1 MSAGS
6 DENSMKRSNRGQKP
20 RYTLLAVYCLG
31 ELYVNELRRLGK
43 KREIVGFTQTMVH
56 DCFTQFVNIKNLDII
71 KAAIYD
77 AIAHGWAASR
87 KARERG
93 RDLFTPTKSGLVLYT
108 ILDEVL
114 FNAELLALYLEN
126 PGKVRKE
133 IERLVATLVLILDG
147 MVSQLNLY
155 KIIAKTGATPP
166 GYQKIPNRLSL
177 LEEVRDAVKGYNRE
191 IPKNIEAIRLYN
203 IVKYLLG
210 VLRKMEVIGTA
221 ALCDAANRIIDSA
234 DPVTWNENVLG

>member
-6 DENSMKRSNRGQKP
+6 DENSMKRSSRGQKP

-31 ELYVNELRRLGK
+31 ELYINELRRLGK

-56 DCFTQFVNIKNLDII
+56 DCVKQFVSIKNLDII

-77 AIAHGWAASR
+77 AISHGWAASR

-93 RDLFTPTKSGLVLYT
+93 RDLFIPTRSGLVLYT

-133 IERLVATLVLILDG
+133 IERLVATLELILDG

-177 LEEVRDAVKGYNRE
+177 LEEIRDAVKGYNRE
-191 IPKNIEAIRLYN
+191 IPKNIEAIKLYN

-210 VLRKMEVIGTA
+210 VLRKMEVIGTMV
-221 ALCDAANRIIDSA
+221 LCDAANRIIDSA
-234 DPVTWNENVLG
+234 DPLTWDENPLG

>member
-31 ELYVNELRRLGK
+31 ELYINELRRLGK

-56 DCFTQFVNIKNLDII
+56 DCVKQFVNIKNPDII

-77 AIAHGWAASR
+77 AISYGWASKR

-93 RDLFTPTKSGLVLYT
+93 RDLFIPTKSGLVLYT

-133 IERLVATLVLILDG
+133 IERLVATLELILDG

-155 KIIAKTGATPP
+155 KIIARTGTTPP

-177 LEEVRDAVKGYNRE
+177 LEEIRDAVKGYNRE
-191 IPKNIEAIRLYN
+191 IPKNIEAIKLYN

-210 VLRKMEVIGTA
+210 VLRKMEVIGTMV
-221 ALCDAANRIIDSA
+221 LCDAANRIIDSA
-234 DPVTWNENVLG
+234 DPLTWDENSLG